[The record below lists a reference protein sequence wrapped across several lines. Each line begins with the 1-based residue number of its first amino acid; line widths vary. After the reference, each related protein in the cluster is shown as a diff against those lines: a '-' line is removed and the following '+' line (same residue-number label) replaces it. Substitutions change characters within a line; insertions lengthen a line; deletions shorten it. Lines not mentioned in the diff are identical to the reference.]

1 MKKIATRIVVMGLCA
16 MMFGASLINLLSVYA
31 DRSQAEQEYTQ
42 LEELVT
48 ATPTTATVDESE
60 EPIDESSTSTP
71 VVEDTQEEETA
82 IVEEVVVPEFAD
94 ESFPEVEVDCQGFKA
109 VNDDFVGFLL
119 YEDADIHLPVV
130 QEDEEDEYLHKTFQG
145 LENPAGCTFI
155 FNDADA
161 EFNSSLVIYG
171 HNMKN
176 GSMFGSLFNV
186 NKKRDNPYFYIYTED
201 GAKKFRVVSAY
212 TCEAGDPDVYQMPS
226 DEDYDAY
233 LQRALENGRYDDVVE
248 FTDRE
253 MYAMEQH
260 APIVTLSTCHR
271 AAGTTT
277 RFVVSGILIAED

>member
-1 MKKIATRIVVMGLCA
+1 MKRIATRIVVMGLCA
-16 MMFGASLINLLSVYA
+16 MMFGASLINLVSVYA
-31 DRSQAEQEYTQ
+31 DRSQAAQEYTQ

-48 ATPTTATVDESE
+48 ATTETVDEPE
-60 EPIDESSTSTP
+60 KPIDEPAPSA
-71 VVEDTQEEETA
+71 VEDMQEEQ
-82 IVEEVVVPEFAD
+82 EEVVVEEVLVPEFED
-94 ESFPEVEVDCQGFKA
+94 ESFPEVTVDCDGFKA

-119 YEDADIHLPVV
+119 YEDAEIRLPVV

-145 LENPAGCTFI
+145 FENPAGCTFI

-186 NKKRDNPYFYIYTED
+186 DAKRDNPYFYIYTED
-201 GAKKFRVVSAY
+201 GAEKYRVVAAY
-212 TCEAGDPDVYQMPS
+212 TCEAGDENVYLMPS
-226 DEDYDAY
+226 DEDYDTY
-233 LQRALENGRYDDVVE
+233 LSRALECGRYDDVVE

-253 MYAMEQH
+253 TYAMEQH
-260 APIVTLSTCHR
+260 APIVTLSTCHG

-277 RFVVSGILIAED
+277 RFVVQGVLIAEN

>member
-1 MKKIATRIVVMGLCA
+1 MKKIAIRIVTMGLCA

-31 DRSQAEQEYTQ
+31 DRSQAEQEYAQ

-48 ATPTTATVDESE
+48 SAPATTVDEPE
-60 EPIDESSTSTP
+60 QPIDESSTS

-94 ESFPEVEVDCQGFKA
+94 ESFPEVEVDCQGFEA

-145 LENPAGCTFI
+145 FENPAGCTFI

-161 EFNSSLVIYG
+161 EFNNSLVVYG

-186 NKKRDNPYFYIYTED
+186 NEKRDNPYFYVYTED
-201 GAKKFRVVSAY
+201 GAKKYRVISAY
-212 TCEAGDPDVYQMPS
+212 TCEASDPDVYQMPS

-260 APIVTLSTCHR
+260 APIVTLSTCHG

>member
-1 MKKIATRIVVMGLCA
+1 MKKIAIRIVTMGLFA

-31 DRSQAEQEYTQ
+31 DRSQAEQEYAQ

-48 ATPTTATVDESE
+48 SAPATTVDEPE
-60 EPIDESSTSTP
+60 QPIDESSTS

-94 ESFPEVEVDCQGFKA
+94 ESFPEVEVDCQGFEA

-145 LENPAGCTFI
+145 FENPAGCTFI

-161 EFNSSLVIYG
+161 EFNNSLVVYG

-186 NKKRDNPYFYIYTED
+186 NEKRDNPYFYVYTED
-201 GAKKFRVVSAY
+201 GAKKYRVISAY
-212 TCEAGDPDVYQMPS
+212 TCEASDPDVYQMPS

-260 APIVTLSTCHR
+260 APIVTLSTCHG

>member
-1 MKKIATRIVVMGLCA
+1 MKKIAIRIVTMGLCA

-31 DRSQAEQEYTQ
+31 DRSQAEQEYAQ

-48 ATPTTATVDESE
+48 SAPATTVDEPE
-60 EPIDESSTSTP
+60 QPIDESSTS

-94 ESFPEVEVDCQGFKA
+94 ESFPEVEVDCQGFEA

-145 LENPAGCTFI
+145 FENPAGCTFI

-161 EFNSSLVIYG
+161 EFNNSLVVYG

-186 NKKRDNPYFYIYTED
+186 DAKRDNPYFYVYTED
-201 GAKKFRVVSAY
+201 GAKKYRVVAAY
-212 TCEAGDPDVYQMPS
+212 TCEAGDEDVYHMPS
-226 DEDYDAY
+226 DEDYDTY
-233 LQRALENGRYDDVVE
+233 LSRALENGRYDDVVE

-253 MYAMEQH
+253 TYAMEQH
-260 APIVTLSTCHR
+260 APIVTLSTCHG